1 MKSQIYRLNPQQLQ
15 TRPSNLIRGYAYDIA
30 NLCGFKIIQGFFFC
44 AFLITMSLFESNM
57 SDQQETV
64 LKYIQYFFV
73 TVLICEDIIEFL
85 AFGIRN

>member
-1 MKSQIYRLNPQQLQ
+1 VKSQIYRLNPQQLQ

-30 NLCGFKIIQGFFFC
+30 NHCGFKIIQGFFFC